1 MYLDWKGSSRDF
13 ADAFSIADIFP
24 SQPRNMGLVDICI
37 ICNAVFPDRHE
48 RLYRTLGRKRHLLLR
63 ATARFFVP
71 IVYVLYEF
79 WRILDLLCTRQKSL
93 LSIHKVPAS
102 SGTIPF
108 PGQLHT
114 RWQSHRQTRPEWHL
128 LLRSSDNPDCSE
140 SCSVRRPSAYHS
152 RA

>member
-1 MYLDWKGSSRDF
+1 MYLDWKGSSHDF
-13 ADAFSIADIFP
+13 AGAFSSADSLRLWPCNLGFP
-24 SQPRNMGLVDICI
+24 DICI
-37 ICNAVFPDRHE
+37 ICNAAFPDRHG
-48 RLYRTLGRKRHLLLR
+48 RLYRMPGRKRHLPLR

-102 SGTIPF
+102 PGTIPF